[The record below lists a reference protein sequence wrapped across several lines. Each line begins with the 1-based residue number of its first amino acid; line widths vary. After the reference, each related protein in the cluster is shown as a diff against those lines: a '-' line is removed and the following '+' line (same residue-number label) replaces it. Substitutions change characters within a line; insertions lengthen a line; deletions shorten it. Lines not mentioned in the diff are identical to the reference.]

1 MALGFEVTV
10 VQELP
15 IREFMAVTIHQGKW
29 SCVNKLKTIML
40 IDGEQLSDIDQSY
53 ACFFFLSVCAIIR
66 LCYLISS

>member
-1 MALGFEVTV
+1 MALGFEVEV
-10 VQELP
+10 VRELP

-53 ACFFFLSVCAIIR
+53 AWVCLFFLNYPAVVF
-66 LCYLISS
+66 YQ

>member
-1 MALGFEVTV
+1 MALGFEVDV
-10 VQELP
+10 VQERP

-53 ACFFFLSVCAIIR
+53 AWVFFLSVCTIIW
-66 LCYLISS
+66 LWYLISS